1 MKHHT
6 PPFFAVEILKA
17 GWIPH
22 RWLFDDEVE
31 AGLERGSFQG
41 APIYYLTRTK
51 KLRFV
56 PETAKITSDE
66 KISVEIV
73 EASVPIARA
82 SIPLRSLPHLSSPL
96 FDKLEDFSP
105 KVDFGASTN
114 VDIFVNIQFGNEVL
128 SQPVLPIELFMLN
141 NDLLSPPE
149 ILYIGQSSS
158 MLKRWRNHEQIN
170 RALGMLH
177 DDEELRLYYLHFAFW
192 AGFDSHGDARW
203 KTLLDTSDKKGT
215 AFRDRISVLE
225 QALIHFYLPIL
236 NSRHVKG
243 VVDTVAYRR
252 IIEATGIR
260 GVGLSLGM
268 HGPAFQFWSPNQ
280 RLKSEVITLIDD
292 HGVPTFHEG
301 LIELETIFQ

>member
-17 GWIPH
+17 GWLPH
-22 RWLFDDEVE
+22 RWLFDEQIE

-51 KLRFV
+51 KIRFV
-56 PETAKITSDE
+56 RETAEVTSDE

-73 EASVPIARA
+73 EASIPIARA
-82 SIPLRSLPHLSSPL
+82 SIPLRSLPTFSSPL
-96 FDKLEDFSP
+96 FSKLEDFNP
-105 KVDFGASTN
+105 KVDFAASTN
-114 VDIFVNIQFGNEVL
+114 VDIFVSIQVGNEVL
-128 SQPVLPIELFMLN
+128 SEPVLPIECFMLN
-141 NDLLSPPE
+141 NYFISRPE
-149 ILYIGQSSS
+149 ILYIGQSFS
-158 MLKRWRNHEQIN
+158 MLKRWRNHEQVN

-192 AGFDSHGDARW
+192 AGYDSFGDARW
-203 KTLLDTSDKKGT
+203 KTLLDTSDKKGA

-243 VVDTVAYRR
+243 AVDTVAYQR
-252 IIEATGIR
+252 IIEATGIK
-260 GVGLSLGM
+260 GVGLFLGM

-292 HGVPTFHEG
+292 HGVPTFREG
-301 LIELETIFQ
+301 LIELASIFQ